1 MSLDELLLAARA
13 GDPKASKA
21 LATTLHSRLTT
32 YFRRRSP
39 ESEVE
44 DRVHTSL
51 VLIYRRIGSFEVTH
65 PRSLERF
72 VFSVAHGVLLTS
84 RRSWAREQGR
94 RIDSVPSSLIAAETS
109 VSERVA
115 RREHLA
121 QILAAMS
128 DLDTLDHTT
137 IVGWLEASSGRELA
151 MREGV
156 AWATLRTRVHRA
168 LARLR
173 DNLRRRSEVAFMPE
187 PSTT

>member
-1 MSLDELLLAARA
+1 MSLDELLLAVRA
-13 GDPKASKA
+13 GDPKAEEA
-21 LATTLHSRLTT
+21 LATTLHSRLRNF
-32 YFRRRSP
+32 FRRRSP

-65 PRSLERF
+65 PHSLDRF
-72 VFSVAHGVLLTS
+72 VFSVARSVLLTS

-173 DNLRRRSEVAFMPE
+173 DNLRRRTEVAFTPE